1 MRRNSLIGY
10 DLGLLFCVLTLL
22 ALGILMVYS
31 ASGARAFDALDN
43 PQYFLL
49 QQSAWGLIGLAGMAI
64 AARVDYHRYR
74 RIAAPL
80 LGVAVVLLLL
90 VLAPALGVSGGGA
103 TRWLRVF
110 GPIAL
115 QPAEFAKLALVLY
128 LAAWLA
134 SKRPELRGGKLMLP
148 FLLIVG
154 GTAGLV
160 VIEPDLG
167 TAIVLV
173 GFALLLYFAAGAR
186 LIEFGAV
193 GALMAVGALALALA
207 PGYRSGRLLAFLDPW
222 TDPNGKGFHT
232 LQALY
237 SLALGGIF
245 GEGLG
250 AGREKFGYL
259 PAPYTDSIY
268 AVLADELGL
277 IGALA
282 VIFLFGA
289 IVLQGLRIAR
299 RAPDSHGALLAV
311 GITASL
317 GLQAWIN
324 MAVVA
329 ALVPVTGITL
339 PFISYGGSSLL
350 VSLTSVGILL
360 NVGRQGSLEK
370 RIGGNQS
377 HARGRGDR
385 RSYEPA
391 PRGERRARRA
401 GSLSFRLRRR

>member
-31 ASGARAFDALDN
+31 ASGARAFDVLDN

-49 QQSAWGLIGLAGMAI
+49 QQSAWGLTGLAGMAI
-64 AARVDYHRYR
+64 AARVNYHRYR
-74 RIAAPL
+74 VVAAPL
-80 LGVAVVLLLL
+80 LAVAIVLLLL
-90 VLAPALGVSGGGA
+90 VLVPALGIAGGGA

-110 GPIAL
+110 GPFAL
-115 QPAEFAKLALVLY
+115 QPAEFAKLALVVY
-128 LAAWLA
+128 VAAWLA
-134 SKRPELRGGKLMLP
+134 SKRTELSAGKLMVP

-154 GTAGLV
+154 AVAGLV

-173 GFALLLYFAAGAR
+173 GVAMLMYFAAGAR
-186 LIEFGAV
+186 LIEFGA
-193 GALMAVGALALALA
+193 AGALAAVGMLALAFA
-207 PGYRSGRLLAFLDPW
+207 PGYRSARLLAFLDPW
-222 TDPNGKGFHT
+222 TDPSGKGFHT

-237 SLALGGIF
+237 SLAFGGIF

-299 RAPDSHGALLAV
+299 RAPDTHGALLAV

-370 RIGGNQS
+370 RVGGDTN
-377 HARGRGDR
+377 HARGRRDR

-391 PRGERRARRA
+391 ARGERRAPRA
-401 GSLSFRLRRR
+401 GSLSLRLRRR